1 MTTCRQ
7 SRDEKQDRGIIKN
20 RGLPARPAVVKQPRN
35 WAMSTYTHGR
45 VRDSVMAN
53 RYRFLWAVQELVP
66 EVLEA
71 LEHTVFPCFKA
82 LHREEPS
89 GEPGESGT
97 AIWGNSGASVA
108 TFWITWP
115 SLRMRPTEAK
125 SGWPSWALDV
135 IGAPLNSERLK
146 LKDAMERWAR
156 NYHLCS
162 EAIQEDAFNTL
173 CFWLVSPRVNRIWF
187 PRGYS
192 RTGDENTNVPKLH
205 IDDEWNFQSWSIV
218 NKRLQE
224 QISVYK
230 SDIKKYCE
238 RIGFDLDRMRG
249 NRAHHQWLALY
260 QCRGMSP
267 AKIRDWEEKNNQ
279 RKVDLSAVSHAM
291 ETLTKKIGLERRPN
305 RRGHRRSR

>member
-1 MTTCRQ
+1 MK
-7 SRDEKQDRGIIKN
+7 S

-35 WAMSTYTHGR
+35 GAMSTYTNGR

-66 EVLEA
+66 EVLVA
-71 LEHTVFPCFKA
+71 LERSVFPFFKA

-89 GEPGESGT
+89 GAPGESGT
-97 AIWGNSGASVA
+97 CIWGDSGASVA
-108 TFWITWP
+108 TLWITWP
-115 SLRMRPTEAK
+115 SLREARNRGEIW
-125 SGWPSWALDV
+125 SGPSWAFDV
-135 IGAPLNSERLK
+135 IGVPLDSDWLK

-162 EAIQEDAFNTL
+162 DAITEDAFSTHR
-173 CFWLVSPRVNRIWF
+173 FWLASPRVNRVCL

-192 RTGDENTNVPKLH
+192 RTMDEMTNVPKLH

-218 NKRLQE
+218 NKRLKE

-230 SDIKKYCE
+230 SEVKKYCE
-238 RIGFDLDRMRG
+238 RIGFDLDRMREDP
-249 NRAHHQWLALY
+249 AHHQWLALY

-267 AKIRDWEEKNNQ
+267 AKIRDWEEKNHQ
-279 RKVDLSAVSHAM
+279 RKVDPSAVSHAI
-291 ETLTKKIGLERRPN
+291 ETLTKKIGLERRPG
-305 RRGHRRSR
+305 RRGHSRSL